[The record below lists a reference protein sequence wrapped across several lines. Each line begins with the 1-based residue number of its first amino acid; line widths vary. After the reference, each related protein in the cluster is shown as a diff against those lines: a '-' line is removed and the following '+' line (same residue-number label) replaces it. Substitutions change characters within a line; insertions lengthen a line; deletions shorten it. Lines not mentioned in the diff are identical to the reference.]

1 MKMRVNIALE
11 KLGKVLDVLYMS
23 GVLLEEE
30 EEDLLFVEQVLME
43 IQSEL

>member
-1 MKMRVNIALE
+1 MRVNIALE
-11 KLGKVLDVLYMS
+11 KLGKVLDALYMS

>member
-11 KLGKVLDVLYMS
+11 KLSKVLDALYMS

>member
-1 MKMRVNIALE
+1 MRVNIALE
-11 KLGKVLDVLYMS
+11 KLGKVLDALYMS
-23 GVLLEEE
+23 GVLFEEE

>member
-1 MKMRVNIALE
+1 MRVNIALE
-11 KLGKVLDVLYMS
+11 MLGKVLDALYMS

-30 EEDLLFVEQVLME
+30 EEDLLFVEQVLMD

>member
-11 KLGKVLDVLYMS
+11 KLGKVLDALYMS

>member
-11 KLGKVLDVLYMS
+11 KLGKVLDALYMS

-30 EEDLLFVEQVLME
+30 EEVLLFVEQVLME
-43 IQSEL
+43 ILSEL